1 MTHSKYSCM
10 VIFTGHDELTIIQF
24 VITPGEIG
32 EIRSLLKAGIN
43 ALTDEGDCVR
53 QVLVHAE
60 SNLDEY
66 LDDKLDLGT
75 ASTLAYDDTNR
86 LMQEIRI
93 YVKNDYVDVD
103 DKSEIYAEFDG
114 SSFE

>member
-1 MTHSKYSCM
+1 MTHSKYSRM
-10 VIFTGHDELTIIQF
+10 AISTGHDELTVIQF
-24 VITPGEIG
+24 VITPGKIR
-32 EIRSLLKAGIN
+32 EIRSLLKAGID

-53 QVLVHAE
+53 QVLVHAK

-75 ASTLAYDDTNR
+75 ASHLTYDDTNR

-103 DKSEIYAEFDG
+103 DKSEICAEFDVY
-114 SSFE
+114 SFE

>member
-1 MTHSKYSCM
+1 MTHSNFSHM
-10 VIFTGHDELTIIQF
+10 AISTGHDELTVIQF
-24 VITPGEIG
+24 VITPDEIG
-32 EIRSLLKAGIN
+32 EIRSLLQAGIN
-43 ALTDEGDCVR
+43 ALADEGDCVR

-75 ASTLAYDDTNR
+75 ASSLAYDDTNP

-93 YVKNDYVDVD
+93 YVENDYVDVD
-103 DKSEIYAEFDG
+103 DKSEICADFDG

>member
-10 VIFTGHDELTIIQF
+10 AISTGHDELTIIQF

-32 EIRSLLKAGIN
+32 EIRSLLKAGID

-60 SNLDEY
+60 INLDEY

-75 ASTLAYDDTNR
+75 ASPLAYDDTNP

-103 DKSEIYAEFDG
+103 DKSEICAEFDG